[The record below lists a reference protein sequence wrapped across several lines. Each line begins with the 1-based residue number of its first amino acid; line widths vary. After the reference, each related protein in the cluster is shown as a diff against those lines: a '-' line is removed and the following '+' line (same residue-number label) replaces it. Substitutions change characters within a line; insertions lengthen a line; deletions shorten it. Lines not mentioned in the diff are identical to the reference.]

1 MIDIKK
7 IINLVLPIIVIV
19 FASIGLALPVLEKKS
34 EVISRKDIGSFD
46 IPGTTLYLNKACEL
60 DYFGNEQT
68 CVNYSEVKLN
78 ENGKITQA
86 IYALTILII
95 IISGIIFI
103 LQLLG
108 KTQTV
113 SYLNILVLLFAISNL
128 GLFSH
133 LTIILANQKFNMAVG
148 GIMLIIAFCI
158 IIISNFALNSLIH
171 KLILM
176 LK

>member
-19 FASIGLALPVLEKKS
+19 FASIGLALPVLEKKYAYS
-34 EVISRKDIGSFD
+34 QQYSAG
-46 IPGTTLYLNKACEL
+46 IPGTRLYLNKACEL
-60 DYFGNEQT
+60 DYYGGEDN
-68 CVNYSEVKLN
+68 CINYSELKLN
-78 ENGKITQA
+78 EEVKITQA

-103 LQLLG
+103 LQLVG

-113 SYLNILVLLFAISNL
+113 IYVNILVLLLAISNL

-133 LTIILANQKFNMAVG
+133 LTNILAKQKFNMAVG

-158 IIISNFALNSLIH
+158 IIISNFALSPLIH
-171 KLILM
+171 KLISM